1 MAVVCLA
8 RDLKHPRPMALE
20 VPNPERTQPRFPKL
34 VEGTA

>member
-20 VPNPERTQPRFPKL
+20 VLSPERTQPRFRKL